1 MCVCVCVCV
10 FVYVKVVCVCWDC
23 MCVSVSVCEHP
34 KECPCVCVCVCV
46 CVRVCVRACVCVGVD
61 AHTESWDGGEMEGQ
75 ICAPVL
81 LWETC
86 DDSQGSRET
95 MAPAQ
100 RVGGR
105 RRMERMEEKEC
116 QESSV

>member
-1 MCVCVCVCV
+1 MSRLCVCVGIVCV
-10 FVYVKVVCVCWDC
+10 FLCL
-23 MCVSVSVCEHP
+23 CVSILGSVR
-34 KECPCVCVCVCV
+34 VCVCVCV

-61 AHTESWDGGEMEGQ
+61 AHTESGDGGEMEGQ

>member
-1 MCVCVCVCV
+1 M
-10 FVYVKVVCVCWDC
+10 F
-23 MCVSVSVCEHP
+23 
-34 KECPCVCVCVCV
+34 VCVCVCV
-46 CVRVCVRACVCVGVD
+46 CVYVRGD
-61 AHTESWDGGEMEGQ
+61 AHAESRAGGEMEGQ
-75 ICAPVL
+75 FCGLVL

-100 RVGGR
+100 GGGGR
-105 RRMERMEEKEC
+105 RRTERMEEKEC